1 MASLQNLR
9 AKDGFRYRSNPSDN
23 LQRHLFNVNPA
34 MLIVTVLLMEIFIV
48 IIIISD
54 NDIITNF
61 SYR

>member
-1 MASLQNLR
+1 M
-9 AKDGFRYRSNPSDN
+9 KPERYGQRWGSVSVKSSSDN